1 MGDRYL
7 SLESFRVLSSP
18 FDIIGALG
26 PLLTY
31 CILVSIYLGRA
42 YQKHIVGK
50 IGDQKGRER
59 ECVCVTATY
68 IHIQREFKRQDQHL
82 AMLSSVLDRIR
93 YSSDRKSTM

>member
-42 YQKHIVGK
+42 YQKHIVRK

-59 ECVCVTATY
+59 ERERESDSHIHTYPTRVQKTGSTPSDALVCSGP
-68 IHIQREFKRQDQHL
+68 H
-82 AMLSSVLDRIR
+82 
-93 YSSDRKSTM
+93 